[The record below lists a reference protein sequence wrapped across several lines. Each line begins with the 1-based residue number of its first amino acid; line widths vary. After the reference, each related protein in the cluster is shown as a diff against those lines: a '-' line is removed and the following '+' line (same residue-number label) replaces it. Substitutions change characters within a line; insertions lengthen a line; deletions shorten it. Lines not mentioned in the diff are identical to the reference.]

1 MEPANGKA
9 LCDRN
14 YTCNLYFILAA
25 MRSFGA
31 VAPAMARS
39 KRNRFCVLVLLLPLL
54 GLSFS
59 MPRPKERGFGQQL
72 LDMALESPL
81 YKMLLV
87 PQARRTMVDTAEAN
101 GIGWSSSLEYIR
113 GQGPWDD
120 SVLQKLEADFPA
132 KLPSYYKKPF
142 HAYDTGNLNWE
153 AAFEQELASRAVGA
167 RNFPAFGK
175 DGEDAFRAA
184 FDNALA
190 SLGAAVPDGGVI
202 VDMGCGTG
210 ISTRRLAARFP
221 NASRLIGLDLSPYF
235 VAVGRRLMELEP
247 AAGNWVTDV
256 LADKRVELRV
266 ANAESTGLPDECA
279 TTVNL
284 CLVIHELPPDITR
297 RVCAEALRLLKP
309 GGQLWITEMDFSAP
323 GYVQL
328 RSNPLLFALIRS
340 TEPYLDEYADSTEE
354 LFRHLA
360 ELESVESASC
370 LALAWGISGKTSLLL
385 CRSSGQ
391 CRTNPVAQVRLTAAT
406 GRHFAVVV
414 TKGRGKESRLDD
426 RRWDESGVSDLLAV
440 GRTSFLLVSCNAYTS
455 DRFDSEATMCPG
467 NMSL

>member
-1 MEPANGKA
+1 
-9 LCDRN
+9 
-14 YTCNLYFILAA
+14 
-25 MRSFGA
+25 
-31 VAPAMARS
+31 MARGARAQRRCS
-39 KRNRFCVLVLLLPLL
+39 RLWGLLLPLL
-54 GLSFS
+54 PLLPLLDLTFS
-59 MPRPKERGFGQQL
+59 MPKPKGAERGLGQTL

-101 GIGWSSSLEYIR
+101 GIGWSSALEYIR

-120 SVLQKLEADFPA
+120 SVLQGLSSSDGSDNSESSALPS
-132 KLPSYYKKPF
+132 LPSYYQKPF

-184 FDNALA
+184 FDNALD
-190 SLGAAVPDGGVI
+190 SLGAVVPEGGLI

-221 NASRLIGLDLSPYF
+221 SASQLIGLDLSPYF
-235 VAVGRRLMELEP
+235 VAVGQRLMELEP
-247 AAGNWVTDV
+247 PAETWVTDV
-256 LADKRVELRV
+256 VADQRVKLQV
-266 ANAESTGLPDECA
+266 KDAEHTGLRDECA
-279 TTVNL
+279 SNVNL
-284 CLVIHELPPDITR
+284 CLVIHELPPDVTR

-340 TEPYLDEYADSTEE
+340 TEPYLDEYADSTEN

-360 ELESVESASC
+360 ELDSVAS
-370 LALAWGISGKTSLLL
+370 
-385 CRSSGQ
+385 
-391 CRTNPVAQVRLTAAT
+391 VRLTAAT
-406 GRHFAVVV
+406 GRHFAAVV
-414 TKGRGKESRLDD
+414 TKGPGKGSTLDD
-426 RRWDESGVSDLLAV
+426 RRWDELGNYVVEDTHLQTWESKLSD
-440 GRTSFLLVSCNAYTS
+440 
-455 DRFDSEATMCPG
+455 
-467 NMSL
+467 